1 MRINRGVRQV
11 IFFILSAVLLPASLA
26 GQVSPNS
33 DVRITALGPIRDL
46 ARNVNLQTVGNGGFF
61 NNYIFTPTYAD
72 EGVCIGFTN
81 NGGTSSGNFLISF
94 FGSTDQSV
102 RGYQGNTGAWAPLG
116 PTANNFGPPLSGG
129 FFPQVSLFPSS
140 TSNSFVKV
148 AGQAQV
154 AVVLTSTGTVQGTTA
169 TITMVE
175 SQNGLGC
182 GNTTTGPVYC
192 PIAGITGTTANG
204 TNSAVQV
211 GAAGKTI
218 YVCNF
223 TLVSNA
229 GGQVTLAVS
238 TDSTCA
244 DPGKVVFNTTTNT
257 SGTNATEYTGLPLI
271 GQIPGLVQVGRTLC
285 ITNETTSDIA
295 WNFSIAIF

>member
-33 DVRITALGPIRDL
+33 DVKITALGPIRDL
-46 ARNVNLQTVGNGGFF
+46 ARNVNLQTVGTGGFF
-61 NNYIFTPTYAD
+61 NNYIFTPTFAD

-81 NGGTSSGNFLISF
+81 NGGTNSGNFSVSF

-102 RGYQGNTGAWAPLG
+102 KGYQGNTGAWASLG
-116 PTANNFGPPLSGG
+116 PSSNNLAPALSGG
-129 FFPQVSLFPSS
+129 FYPQVSLFPSS
-140 TSNSFVKV
+140 TANAFVKV

-154 AVVLTSTGTVQGTTA
+154 AVVLTSTGSVAGSTA

-192 PIAGITGTTANG
+192 PITGIGGTTANG

-211 GAAGKTI
+211 GTAGKTI

-229 GGQVTLAVS
+229 GGQVTLTFS

-244 DPGKVVFNTTTNT
+244 TTGTTVFNTTTNT
-257 SGTNATEYTGLPLI
+257 SGTNATEYTGLPLL
-271 GQIPGLVQVGRTLC
+271 GQIIGGAQIGRTLC
-285 ITNETTSDIA
+285 ITNETTANIA